1 MNVFQVLV
9 EFFEVV
15 VDGFRLLQA
24 VVGRF
29 MLLVPTILFSLLQSP
44 CSNLPCKNKGK
55 CVTLYKTNSYFC
67 ACKKIFIGQ
76 HCEKG
81 DETKETIG
89 KFGKNDIAKNASK
102 NAISAIV

>member
-1 MNVFQVLV
+1 MNVFQVVV
-9 EFFEVV
+9 EFFKVV
-15 VDGFRLLQA
+15 VDGFRLFQ
-24 VVGRF
+24 VVVCRF
-29 MLLVPTILFSLLQSP
+29 MLLVSTIFFSLLQSP

-81 DETKETIG
+81 KETKETIAN
-89 KFGKNDIAKNASK
+89 FGKNDIAKNVSK
-102 NAISAIV
+102 NEISVIM

>member
-9 EFFEVV
+9 EFFEVA
-15 VDGFRLLQA
+15 VDGFRLFQ
-24 VVGRF
+24 VVLGRF
-29 MLLVPTILFSLLQSP
+29 MLLVTTIFFSLLQSP

-67 ACKKIFIGQ
+67 ACKKIFTGQ

-81 DETKETIG
+81 RETKETIRN
-89 KFGKNDIAKNASK
+89 FGTNDIAENASK
-102 NAISAIV
+102 NTISAII